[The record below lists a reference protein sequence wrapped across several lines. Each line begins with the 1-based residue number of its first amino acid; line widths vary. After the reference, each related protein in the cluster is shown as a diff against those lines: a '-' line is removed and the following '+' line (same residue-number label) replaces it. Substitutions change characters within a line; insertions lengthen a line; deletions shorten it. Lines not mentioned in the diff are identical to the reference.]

1 MRYLTRIIVALLF
14 FFCWQF
20 PTAQAQDIAV
30 LKSVDIKPYIE
41 VLEGYRQ
48 SCDFDLT
55 EYTLSE
61 LDSAIVLGNIRKGR
75 PALVFA
81 IGRDALEL
89 AKDIKG
95 IPVVFTMVS
104 NPEALLPKGNS
115 NLAGVSMNV
124 SARRQLSALLSVMP
138 GLERIGMVYDPR
150 NSRLLFEVAR
160 EAAAELHVTLVARE
174 VHGSKKVMGAVN
186 EVMGDIDAFWMI
198 PDSTVVFPEA
208 VEFLML
214 DSFEKNVPVLTF
226 SERYV
231 ALGALLSLNID
242 AGDMGWQACEM
253 SKSILGGKDITGV
266 VSPPRKAILS
276 INRKTSQKMGIILKE
291 SLVSDEYPKSN

>member
-1 MRYLTRIIVALLF
+1 MRYRTHIIVAFLI
-14 FFCWQF
+14 FFCWQVS
-20 PTAQAQDIAV
+20 TAQAQDIAV
-30 LKSVDIKPYIE
+30 LMSVDIKPYIE
-41 VLEGYRQ
+41 VLEGYMQ
-48 SCDFDLT
+48 SCDFELT

-61 LDSAIVLGNIRKGR
+61 LDSAIVLGGIRKGR

-81 IGRDALEL
+81 IGQDALEL

-104 NPEALLPKGNS
+104 NPEVLLPKGNS

-124 SARRQLSALLSVMP
+124 SARRQLSAFLSVMP

-160 EAAAELHVTLVARE
+160 EAAAALHVTLVARE
-174 VHGSKKVMGAVN
+174 VHGSKKVLGAVN
-186 EVMGDIDAFWMI
+186 EVMGEIDAFWMV
-198 PDSTVVFPEA
+198 PDRTVVFPEA
-208 VEFLML
+208 VESLML

-242 AGDMGWQACEM
+242 AGDMGRQACEM
-253 SKSILGGKDITGV
+253 SKRT
-266 VSPPRKAILS
+266 
-276 INRKTSQKMGIILKE
+276 
-291 SLVSDEYPKSN
+291 